1 MQEQKSQEA
10 GLTRSLGLVTV
21 TFYGLGTIVGAGIY
35 VLLGSVAGLAGQWMP
50 YAFLLAGL
58 IAASTALSYA
68 ELSARLPHCAGASV
82 YIQTAWQQKSLSIM
96 VGWMLVLTGIVSAA
110 AIANGFVGYLN
121 EFLDTNPV
129 VAITGLVCGLGLIA
143 ALNMQASARLVLLVT
158 LLEVGGLLLVIGYAW
173 QSETAA
179 LGQAAVAIEPDGSW
193 LGVLLGSFVAFYAFI
208 GFEDMVNTVEEVK
221 NPRRNMPLAIIL
233 AVLISTL
240 LYFLVAWS
248 ALRMLPA
255 QALANSDA
263 PLAVIMES
271 GGGSRQIISLISLVA
286 VVNGALV
293 QIIMASRVL
302 YGMSGRAMAPLLLGR
317 INPVTHTPVISTV
330 LITGLILIF
339 ALAMPITQLA
349 QITSFIML
357 IIFLLV
363 NLSLVQI
370 KRRHLAPWEGISF
383 PVAVPVCG
391 ALLSGAMLLIQ
402 STSTLAGF

>member
-1 MQEQKSQEA
+1 MQEEKTQTA
-10 GLTRSLGLVTV
+10 GLERSLGLVTV

-35 VLLGSVAGLAGQWMP
+35 VLLGSVAGLAGPWMP

-68 ELSARLPHCAGASV
+68 ELSARLPQCAGASV
-82 YIQTAWQQKSLSIM
+82 YIQAAWQQKSLSIA

-121 EFLDTNPV
+121 EFIDANPV

-143 ALNMQASARLVLLVT
+143 ALNMKASARLVLLVT
-158 LLEVGGLLLVIGYAW
+158 LLEVSGLLLVIGYAW
-173 QSETAA
+173 QSEPATP
-179 LGQAAVAIEPDGSW
+179 GQSAVAPDPDGSL

-221 NPRRNMPLAIIL
+221 NPRRNMPLAIIM
-233 AVLISTL
+233 AVLVSTL

-248 ALRMLPA
+248 ALRVLPV

-263 PLAVIMES
+263 PLAVIMET
-271 GGGSRQIISLISLVA
+271 GGGNRQLISLISLVA

-302 YGMSGRAMAPLLLGR
+302 YGMSGRAMAPELLGR
-317 INPVTHTPVISTV
+317 INPATHTPVVATV
-330 LITGLILIF
+330 LIVGLILVF
-339 ALAMPITQLA
+339 SLTMPITQLA
-349 QITSFIML
+349 QLTSFIML
-357 IIFLLV
+357 VIFFLV
-363 NLSLVQI
+363 NLALI
-370 KRRHLAPWEGISF
+370 RLKRNHSTAYDGICF
-383 PVAVPVCG
+383 PVFVPVCG
-391 ALLSGAMLLIQ
+391 AFLSLAMLLFQ
-402 STSTLAGF
+402 SASSLGFY

>member
-1 MQEQKSQEA
+1 MQEQKPQEA

-21 TFYGLGTIVGAGIY
+21 TFYGLGTIIGAGIY

-248 ALRMLPA
+248 ALRVLPA

-271 GGGSRQIISLISLVA
+271 GRRQPTNNLPDQPCRRGQRCTGA
-286 VVNGALV
+286 DHYGFPGALRDV
-293 QIIMASRVL
+293 GQS
-302 YGMSGRAMAPLLLGR
+302 
-317 INPVTHTPVISTV
+317 H
-330 LITGLILIF
+330 
-339 ALAMPITQLA
+339 
-349 QITSFIML
+349 
-357 IIFLLV
+357 
-363 NLSLVQI
+363 
-370 KRRHLAPWEGISF
+370 
-383 PVAVPVCG
+383 G
-391 ALLSGAMLLIQ
+391 AA
-402 STSTLAGF
+402 AAWPD